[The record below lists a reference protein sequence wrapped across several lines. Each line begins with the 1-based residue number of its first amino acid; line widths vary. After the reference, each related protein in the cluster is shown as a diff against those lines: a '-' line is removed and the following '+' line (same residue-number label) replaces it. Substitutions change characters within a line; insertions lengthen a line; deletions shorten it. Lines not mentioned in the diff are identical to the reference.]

1 MKHFS
6 IDRMGTQSLIWYGEE
21 HIGSV
26 ERCAGD
32 VFVAQHLLRNAGSVF
47 VDEKLAIEHVCGVEL
62 LIEAQ
67 MLGTDI
73 KELEVECNRGSGR

>member
-6 IDRMGTQSLIWYGEE
+6 IDRMGTQSLIWYGDE

-26 ERCAGD
+26 ENCAGG
-32 VFVAQHLLRNAGSVF
+32 VFAAQHLLRGAGSVF
-47 VDEKLAIEHVCGVEL
+47 VDEKLAIEHVCGIEL

-67 MLGTDI
+67 MLGADI
-73 KELEVECNRGSGR
+73 KELEVELNRGSGR